1 MQVDEEIGKVAQSV
15 PVIICMYFVT
25 LLKNIFS
32 NNISFESTTTYL
44 YFKTNLL
51 FSILK
56 QLICTVCGHCNLT

>member
-25 LLKNIFS
+25 LLKNFFL

-44 YFKTNLL
+44 
-51 FSILK
+51 
-56 QLICTVCGHCNLT
+56 